1 MSVGFEITARC
12 GRARRGLLST
22 PHGPVDTPAFMAVGT
37 TGSVKALDPEDV
49 RRSGTQMIL
58 GNTYHLMLRPGEAVI
73 KRLGGLHRFMAWPGP
88 ILTDSGGFQVFSLA
102 RLRDLD
108 AEGVTFRSH
117 LDGSLH
123 RLTPERAVEIQEDL
137 GADVIMCLDECPPY
151 PASREEVAR
160 AVARTSDWAARCR
173 KARQGRGSLFGIVQ
187 GGVFEDLRLA
197 SLEAIVDLDF
207 EGYAVGGVSVG
218 EGKDETYGVLDW
230 TLPRLPAERP
240 RYVMGLGAPED
251 LVEAVS
257 AGADMFDCVLPT
269 RNARNGQALTRA
281 GRLNIRNAAFTEDE
295 RPLDQ
300 ACGCYTCRSFSRA
313 YLRHLFLARELAVYR
328 LLTIHNLTYYQDLAA
343 GLREAVASQSLE
355 DFRRD
360 FYEARAEEAEETSTG
375 RAAGAKGGL

>member
-1 MSVGFEITARC
+1 MSLGFEITARC
-12 GRARRGLLST
+12 GRARRGRLRT

-88 ILTDSGGFQVFSLA
+88 ILTDSGGFQIFSLA

-108 AEGVTFRSH
+108 ADGVTFRSH

-137 GADVIMCLDECPPY
+137 GADVIMCLDDCPPY
-151 PASREEVAR
+151 PASRGEVAG

-173 KARQGRGSLFGIVQ
+173 RARRGRAALFGIVQ

-197 SLEAIVDLDF
+197 SLEAITGLDF

-218 EGKDETYGVLDW
+218 EGKDETYRVLDW
-230 TLPRLPAERP
+230 ILPRLPEERP

-281 GRLNIRNAAFTEDE
+281 GRLNIRNAAFTEDD

-300 ACGCYTCRSFSRA
+300 ACGCYTCRNFSRA

-343 GLREAVASQSLE
+343 GLRQAIVSQSLE
-355 DFRRD
+355 DFHRD
-360 FYEARAEEAEETSTG
+360 FYQARAEESEETSTG